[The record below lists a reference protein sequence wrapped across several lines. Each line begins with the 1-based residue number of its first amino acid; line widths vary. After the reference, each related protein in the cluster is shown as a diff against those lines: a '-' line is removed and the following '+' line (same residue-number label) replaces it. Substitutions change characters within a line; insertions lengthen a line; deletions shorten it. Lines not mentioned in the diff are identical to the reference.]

1 LTFCMAKS
9 AVLIMKLYT
18 METKFMIMF
27 YFSATGNSKYV
38 ADLFCKKTNAACYS
52 IEENVDFVELLGA
65 NEIIGFCYPIYGS
78 RVPKLMR
85 EFVENNAEILCN
97 KKIIIFC
104 TQYIWSGDGA
114 RAFTDLLPRDSV
126 EVIYAE
132 HFFMPN
138 NICNFF
144 LLPLESKKKIAK
156 YPLKTERKMQ
166 RVCDNIEKGIVKKR
180 GFNPISK
187 ALGAIQGSFFPRF
200 EKMAKNRVWL
210 DKDCNKCRLCII
222 ICPMDNFD
230 DEHDKITTNNNCM
243 MCYRCIN
250 KCPQKAI
257 RVFLRK
263 KVKKQ
268 FKGVG
273 RYDG

>member
-1 LTFCMAKS
+1 
-9 AVLIMKLYT
+9 
-18 METKFMIMF
+18 MIML

-38 ADLFCKKTNAACYS
+38 AELFCKKMNAACYS
-52 IEENVDFVELLGA
+52 IEEKIDFAELLDA

-85 EFVENNAEILCN
+85 EFVKNQVETLKN

-114 RAFTDLLPRDSV
+114 RAFTDLMPGNFV

-144 LLPLESKKKIAK
+144 LLPLESNKKVAK
-156 YPLKTERKMQ
+156 HSAKTDRKMQ
-166 RVCDNIEKGIVKKR
+166 IVCDKIKHGIVKKR
-180 GFNPISK
+180 GFNPISR
-187 ALGAIQGSFFPRF
+187 ALGAIQGSIFPSV
-200 EKMAKNRVWL
+200 EKKARSSVRI
-210 DKDCNKCRLCII
+210 DEDCNKCGLCIS
-222 ICPMDNFD
+222 ICPMSNF
-230 DEHDKITTNNNCM
+230 EIEGENITTKNNCM

-257 RVFLRK
+257 RLFFRK

-268 FKGVG
+268 YKNH
-273 RYDG
+273 YKNIAM